1 MIKRL
6 KPIFAILLAI
16 TVLCSATV
24 FANAEQPKLQLYFS
38 PGIMNDTNGEIKVD
52 VNMRN
57 FDVAVSKSLGKV
69 CAVTF
74 SFEYDIQQFNIM
86 TEDNLPKVILDDKSL
101 VKNKADIE
109 SKIED
114 NSITFTYMDS
124 TLKDNLI
131 DKDGTLFSFMLVST
145 NPKALWNSFDKYPLR
160 FKADSIGIVT
170 YSDTYTVGKVF
181 NVEGID
187 INVGGYNIAPTLAA
201 KSVGKNITFTENES
215 NVKVDDFTQ
224 DTDVS
229 PYIQNGEMMIPVR
242 YLTENLGMSVEWNGD
257 ILTAAA
263 YAEYKTLKIDMKTK
277 SIFVN
282 SAKVYKDSGETVK
295 PEELSDRIFVP
306 VSLVKDLY
314 PNCTITSS
322 DNSVTIYVP

>member
-16 TVLCSATV
+16 TILCSATV

-74 SFEYDIQQFNIM
+74 SFEYDKQQFNIM

-131 DKDGTLFSFMLVST
+131 DKDGTLFSFVLISK
-145 NPKALWNSFDKYPLR
+145 NPKILWNSFEKYPLR

-170 YSDTYTVGKVF
+170 YSDSYTVGKVF

-187 INVGGYNIAPTLAA
+187 ISVGGYNVAPTMVPKKRRQAC
-201 KSVGKNITFTENES
+201 
-215 NVKVDDFTQ
+215 
-224 DTDVS
+224 
-229 PYIQNGEMMIPVR
+229 
-242 YLTENLGMSVEWNGD
+242 YLYGW
-257 ILTAAA
+257 
-263 YAEYKTLKIDMKTK
+263 
-277 SIFVN
+277 
-282 SAKVYKDSGETVK
+282 
-295 PEELSDRIFVP
+295 
-306 VSLVKDLY
+306 
-314 PNCTITSS
+314 
-322 DNSVTIYVP
+322 

>member
-24 FANAEQPKLQLYFS
+24 SANAEQPKLQLYFS

-131 DKDGTLFSFMLVST
+131 DKDGTLFSFVLISK
-145 NPKALWNSFDKYPLR
+145 NPKTLWNSFDKYPLR

-170 YSDTYTVGKVF
+170 YSDSYTVGKVF

-187 INVGGYNIAPTLAA
+187 ISVGGYNVAPTMVP
-201 KSVGKNITFTENES
+201 KSVGKYVTFTVGET

-224 DTDVS
+224 ETDVS
-229 PYIQNGEMMIPVR
+229 PFIQAGEIMVPVR
-242 YLTENLGMSVEWNGD
+242 YLTENLGMSVVWNGD

-277 SIFVN
+277 SIFIN

-295 PEELSDRIFVP
+295 PDELSDRIFVP

-314 PNCTITSS
+314 PNSTITSS

>member
-6 KPIFAILLAI
+6 KPIFAILFAI
-16 TVLCSATV
+16 TILCSARV

-74 SFEYDIQQFNIM
+74 SFEYDKQQFNIM
-86 TEDNLPKVILDDKSL
+86 TEDNLPKVILNDKSL
-101 VKNKADIE
+101 IKNKADIE

-160 FKADSIGIVT
+160 FKADSIGVVT

-314 PNCTITSS
+314 PNSTITSS

>member
-131 DKDGTLFSFMLVST
+131 DKDGTLFSFMFVST

-160 FKADSIGIVT
+160 FKADSIGVVA
-170 YSDTYTVGKVF
+170 YSDAYTVGKVF

-215 NVKVDDFTQ
+215 NVKVGDFTQ

-277 SIFVN
+277 SIFIN

-314 PNCTITSS
+314 SNSTITSS

>member
-6 KPIFAILLAI
+6 KPIFAILFAI
-16 TVLCSATV
+16 TILCSARV

-74 SFEYDIQQFNIM
+74 SFEYDKQQFDIL
-86 TEDNLPKVILDDKSL
+86 TDEGLPKIILDNNTL
-101 VKNKADIE
+101 VKNKDDIE
-109 SKIED
+109 SKFDD
-114 NSITFTYMDS
+114 NFITFTFMDS

-131 DKDGTLFSFMLVST
+131 DKDGTLFSFVLISK
-145 NPKALWNSFDKYPLR
+145 NPKTLWNSFDKYPLR

-170 YSDTYTVGKVF
+170 YSDSYTVGKVF

-187 INVGGYNIAPTLAA
+187 ISVGGYNVAPTMVP
-201 KSVGKNITFTENES
+201 KSVGKYVTFTVGET

-224 DTDVS
+224 ETDVS
-229 PYIQNGEMMIPVR
+229 PFIQAGEIMVPVR

-277 SIFVN
+277 SIFIN

-295 PEELSDRIFVP
+295 PNELSDRIFVP

-314 PNCTITSS
+314 PNSTITSS

>member
-74 SFEYDIQQFNIM
+74 SFEYDKQQFNIM

-101 VKNKADIE
+101 VKNKADLE

-160 FKADSIGIVT
+160 FKADSIGVVT

-295 PEELSDRIFVP
+295 PDELSDRIFVP

-314 PNCTITSS
+314 PNSTITSS

>member
-74 SFEYDIQQFNIM
+74 SFEYDKQQFNIM

-114 NSITFTYMDS
+114 NLITFTYMDS

-314 PNCTITSS
+314 PNSTITSS

>member
-16 TVLCSATV
+16 TVLCSATI

-131 DKDGTLFSFMLVST
+131 DKDGTLFSFVLISK
-145 NPKALWNSFDKYPLR
+145 NPKTLWNSFDKYPLR

-170 YSDTYTVGKVF
+170 YSDSYTVGKVF

-187 INVGGYNIAPTLAA
+187 ISVGGYNVAPTLAA

-215 NVKVDDFTQ
+215 NVKVGDFTQ

-277 SIFVN
+277 SIFIN

-295 PEELSDRIFVP
+295 PEELNDRIFVP

-314 PNCTITSS
+314 SNSAITSS

>member
-1 MIKRL
+1 
-6 KPIFAILLAI
+6 
-16 TVLCSATV
+16 
-24 FANAEQPKLQLYFS
+24 
-38 PGIMNDTNGEIKVD
+38 
-52 VNMRN
+52 
-57 FDVAVSKSLGKV
+57 
-69 CAVTF
+69 
-74 SFEYDIQQFNIM
+74 
-86 TEDNLPKVILDDKSL
+86 
-101 VKNKADIE
+101 
-109 SKIED
+109 
-114 NSITFTYMDS
+114 MDS

-131 DKDGTLFSFMLVST
+131 DKDGTLFSFVLISK
-145 NPKALWNSFDKYPLR
+145 NPKTLWNSFDKYPLR

-170 YSDTYTVGKVF
+170 YSDSYTVGKVF

-187 INVGGYNIAPTLAA
+187 ISVGGYNVAPTMVP
-201 KSVGKNITFTENES
+201 KSVGKYVTFTVGET

-224 DTDVS
+224 ETDVS
-229 PYIQNGEMMIPVR
+229 PFIQADEIMVPVR
-242 YLTENLGMSVEWNGD
+242 YLTENLGMSVVWNGD

-277 SIFVN
+277 SIFIN

-314 PNCTITSS
+314 PNSIITSS

>member
-1 MIKRL
+1 
-6 KPIFAILLAI
+6 
-16 TVLCSATV
+16 
-24 FANAEQPKLQLYFS
+24 
-38 PGIMNDTNGEIKVD
+38 MNDTNGEIKVD

-74 SFEYDIQQFNIM
+74 SFEYDKQQFDIL
-86 TEDNLPKVILDDKSL
+86 TDEGLPKIILDNNTL
-101 VKNKADIE
+101 VKNKDDIE
-109 SKIED
+109 SKFDD
-114 NSITFTYMDS
+114 NFITFTFMDS

-131 DKDGTLFSFMLVST
+131 DKDGTLFSFVLISK
-145 NPKALWNSFDKYPLR
+145 NPKTLWNSFDKYPLR

-170 YSDTYTVGKVF
+170 YSDSYTVGKVF

-187 INVGGYNIAPTLAA
+187 ISVGGYNVAPTMVP
-201 KSVGKNITFTENES
+201 KSVGKYVTFTVGET

-224 DTDVS
+224 ETDVS
-229 PYIQNGEMMIPVR
+229 PFIQAGEIMVPVR

-277 SIFVN
+277 SIFIN
-282 SAKVYKDSGETVK
+282 SAKVYNDNGETVK

-314 PNCTITSS
+314 PNSIITSS

>member
-1 MIKRL
+1 
-6 KPIFAILLAI
+6 
-16 TVLCSATV
+16 
-24 FANAEQPKLQLYFS
+24 
-38 PGIMNDTNGEIKVD
+38 
-52 VNMRN
+52 
-57 FDVAVSKSLGKV
+57 
-69 CAVTF
+69 
-74 SFEYDIQQFNIM
+74 M

-131 DKDGTLFSFMLVST
+131 DKDGTLFSFVLISK
-145 NPKALWNSFDKYPLR
+145 NPKTLWNSFDKYPLR

-170 YSDTYTVGKVF
+170 YSDSYTVGKVF

-187 INVGGYNIAPTLAA
+187 ISVGGYNVAPTMVP
-201 KSVGKNITFTENES
+201 KSVGKYVTFTVGET

-224 DTDVS
+224 ETDVS
-229 PYIQNGEMMIPVR
+229 PFIQAGEIMVPVR
-242 YLTENLGMSVEWNGD
+242 YLTENLGMSVVWNGD

-277 SIFVN
+277 SIFIN

-314 PNCTITSS
+314 PSSTITSS

>member
-6 KPIFAILLAI
+6 KPIFAILFAI
-16 TVLCSATV
+16 TILCSARII
-24 FANAEQPKLQLYFS
+24 ADAEQPKLQLYFS

-74 SFEYDIQQFNIM
+74 SFEYDKQQFNIM
-86 TEDNLPKVILDDKSL
+86 TEDNLPKVILDDNSL

-131 DKDGTLFSFMLVST
+131 DNDGTLFSFMLVSK

-160 FKADSIGIVT
+160 FKADSIGVVT

-306 VSLVKDLY
+306 ASLVKYLY
-314 PNCTITSS
+314 PNSTITSS

>member
-38 PGIMNDTNGEIKVD
+38 PGIMSDINGEIKVD

-170 YSDTYTVGKVF
+170 YSDSYTVGKVF

-187 INVGGYNIAPTLAA
+187 ISVGGYNVAPTMVP
-201 KSVGKNITFTENES
+201 KSVGKYVTFTVGET

-263 YAEYKTLKIDMKTK
+263 YAEYKTLKIDMRVG

-282 SAKVYKDSGETVK
+282 SAKVYKDNGETVK
-295 PEELSDRIFVP
+295 PEEMSDRIFVP
-306 VSLVKDLY
+306 VSLTKVLF
-314 PNCTITSS
+314 PNSTITST

>member
-6 KPIFAILLAI
+6 KPLFAAAI
-16 TVLCSATV
+16 AMIICTASV
-24 FANAEQPKLQLYFS
+24 FAVQEQPKLQLYFS

-69 CAVTF
+69 CAVIF
-74 SFEYDIQQFNIM
+74 SFEYDKQQFDIL
-86 TEDNLPKVILDDKSL
+86 TDEGLPKIILDNNTL
-101 VKNKADIE
+101 VKNKDDIE
-109 SKIED
+109 SKFDD
-114 NSITFTYMDS
+114 NFITFTFMDS

-131 DKDGTLFSFMLVST
+131 DKDGTLFSFVLISK
-145 NPKALWNSFDKYPLR
+145 NPKTLWNSFDKYPLR

-170 YSDTYTVGKVF
+170 YSDSYTVGKVF

-187 INVGGYNIAPTLAA
+187 ISVGGYNVAPTMVP
-201 KSVGKNITFTENES
+201 KSVGKYVTFTVGET
-215 NVKVDDFTQ
+215 NVKVDDFIQ
-224 DTDVS
+224 ETDVS
-229 PYIQNGEMMIPVR
+229 PFIQAGEIMVPVR
-242 YLTENLGMSVEWNGD
+242 YLTENLGMSVVWNGD

-263 YAEYKTLKIDMKTK
+263 YAEYKTLKIDMRIG

-282 SAKVYKDSGETVK
+282 SAKVYKDNGETVK

-314 PNCTITSS
+314 PNSIITSS

>member
-74 SFEYDIQQFNIM
+74 SFEYDKQQFNIM

-114 NSITFTYMDS
+114 NCRNFA
-124 TLKDNLI
+124 
-131 DKDGTLFSFMLVST
+131 LFFVCTSFCNFNSWEF
-145 NPKALWNSFDKYPLR
+145 LWN
-160 FKADSIGIVT
+160 
-170 YSDTYTVGKVF
+170 
-181 NVEGID
+181 
-187 INVGGYNIAPTLAA
+187 
-201 KSVGKNITFTENES
+201 
-215 NVKVDDFTQ
+215 
-224 DTDVS
+224 
-229 PYIQNGEMMIPVR
+229 
-242 YLTENLGMSVEWNGD
+242 
-257 ILTAAA
+257 
-263 YAEYKTLKIDMKTK
+263 
-277 SIFVN
+277 
-282 SAKVYKDSGETVK
+282 
-295 PEELSDRIFVP
+295 
-306 VSLVKDLY
+306 
-314 PNCTITSS
+314 
-322 DNSVTIYVP
+322 

>member
-1 MIKRL
+1 
-6 KPIFAILLAI
+6 
-16 TVLCSATV
+16 
-24 FANAEQPKLQLYFS
+24 
-38 PGIMNDTNGEIKVD
+38 MNDTNGEIKVD

-145 NPKALWNSFDKYPLR
+145 NPFDKYPLR

-170 YSDTYTVGKVF
+170 YSDSYTVGKVF

-187 INVGGYNIAPTLAA
+187 ISVGGYNVAPTMVP
-201 KSVGKNITFTENES
+201 KSVGKYVTFTVGET

-224 DTDVS
+224 ETDVS
-229 PYIQNGEMMIPVR
+229 PFIQAGEIMVPVR
-242 YLTENLGMSVEWNGD
+242 YLTENLGMSVVWNGD

-277 SIFVN
+277 SIFIN

-314 PNCTITSS
+314 PNCIITSS

>member
-145 NPKALWNSFDKYPLR
+145 NPKSLWNSFDKYPLR
-160 FKADSIGIVT
+160 FKEDSIGVVT

-187 INVGGYNIAPTLAA
+187 IYVGGYNIAPTLAA
-201 KSVGKNITFTENES
+201 KSVGKKITFTKDEL

-295 PEELSDRIFVP
+295 PDELSDRIFVP

-314 PNCTITSS
+314 PNSTITSS

>member
-131 DKDGTLFSFMLVST
+131 DKDGTLFSFVLISK
-145 NPKALWNSFDKYPLR
+145 NPKTLWNSFDKYPLR
-160 FKADSIGIVT
+160 FKADSI
-170 YSDTYTVGKVF
+170 
-181 NVEGID
+181 D
-187 INVGGYNIAPTLAA
+187 ISVGGYNVAPTMVP
-201 KSVGKNITFTENES
+201 KSVGKYVTFTVGET

-224 DTDVS
+224 ETDVS
-229 PYIQNGEMMIPVR
+229 PFIQAGEIMVPVR
-242 YLTENLGMSVEWNGD
+242 YLTENLGMSVVWNGD

-277 SIFVN
+277 SIFIN

-314 PNCTITSS
+314 PSSTITSS

>member
-1 MIKRL
+1 
-6 KPIFAILLAI
+6 
-16 TVLCSATV
+16 
-24 FANAEQPKLQLYFS
+24 
-38 PGIMNDTNGEIKVD
+38 MNDTNGEIKVD

-74 SFEYDIQQFNIM
+74 SFEYDIQQFNIL
-86 TEDNLPKVILDDKSL
+86 TDEGLPKIILDNNTL
-101 VKNKADIE
+101 VKNKDDIE
-109 SKIED
+109 SKFDD
-114 NSITFTYMDS
+114 NFITFTFMDS

-131 DKDGTLFSFMLVST
+131 DKDGTLFSFVLISK
-145 NPKALWNSFDKYPLR
+145 NPKTLWNSFDKYPLR

-170 YSDTYTVGKVF
+170 YSDSYTVGKVF

-187 INVGGYNIAPTLAA
+187 ISVGGYNVAPTMVP
-201 KSVGKNITFTENES
+201 KSVGKYVTFTVGET

-224 DTDVS
+224 ETDVS
-229 PYIQNGEMMIPVR
+229 PFIQAGEIMVPVR
-242 YLTENLGMSVEWNGD
+242 YLTENLGMSVVWNGD

-277 SIFVN
+277 SIFIN

-295 PEELSDRIFVP
+295 PDELSDRIFVP

-314 PNCTITSS
+314 PNSTIISS

>member
-6 KPIFAILLAI
+6 KPIFAILFATTI
-16 TVLCSATV
+16 LCSASV

-124 TLKDNLI
+124 TLEDNLI

-145 NPKALWNSFDKYPLR
+145 NPKSLWNSFDKYPLR
-160 FKADSIGIVT
+160 FKADSIGVVT

-201 KSVGKNITFTENES
+201 KSVGKKITFTKDEL

-295 PEELSDRIFVP
+295 PEELNDRIFVP

-314 PNCTITSS
+314 PNSTITTS
-322 DNSVTIYVP
+322 DNTVTIYVP

>member
-16 TVLCSATV
+16 TILCSATV

-74 SFEYDIQQFNIM
+74 SFEYDKQQFNIM

-131 DKDGTLFSFMLVST
+131 DKDGTLFSFVLISK
-145 NPKALWNSFDKYPLR
+145 NPKILWNSFEKYPLR

-170 YSDTYTVGKVF
+170 YSDSYTVGKVF

-187 INVGGYNIAPTLAA
+187 ISVGGYNVAPTMVP
-201 KSVGKNITFTENES
+201 KSVGKHVTFTVGET

-224 DTDVS
+224 ETDVS
-229 PYIQNGEMMIPVR
+229 PFIQAGEIMVPVR
-242 YLTENLGMSVEWNGD
+242 YLTENLGMSVVWNGD

-277 SIFVN
+277 SIFIN

-295 PEELSDRIFVP
+295 PDELSDRIFVP

-314 PNCTITSS
+314 PNSTITSS
-322 DNSVTIYVP
+322 DNSVIIYVP

>member
-160 FKADSIGIVT
+160 FKADSIGVVA
-170 YSDTYTVGKVF
+170 YSDSYTVGKVF

-263 YAEYKTLKIDMKTK
+263 TAEYKTLKIDMKTK

-295 PEELSDRIFVP
+295 PDELSDRIFVP

-314 PNCTITSS
+314 PNSTITSS

>member
-6 KPIFAILLAI
+6 KPIFAILFAI
-16 TVLCSATV
+16 TTLCSASV

-74 SFEYDIQQFNIM
+74 SFEYDKQQFNIM

-145 NPKALWNSFDKYPLR
+145 NPKSLWNSFDKYPLR
-160 FKADSIGIVT
+160 FKADSIGVVT

-201 KSVGKNITFTENES
+201 KSVGKKITFTKDEL

-224 DTDVS
+224 GTDVS

-295 PEELSDRIFVP
+295 PEELNDRIFVP

-314 PNCTITSS
+314 PNSTITAS
-322 DNSVTIYVP
+322 DNTVTIYVP